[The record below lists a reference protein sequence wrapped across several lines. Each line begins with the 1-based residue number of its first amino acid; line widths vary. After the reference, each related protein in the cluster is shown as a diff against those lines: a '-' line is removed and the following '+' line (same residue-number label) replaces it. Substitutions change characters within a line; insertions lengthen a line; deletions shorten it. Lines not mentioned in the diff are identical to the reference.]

1 MGPNKRSHNQQ
12 KIYGIMTLNS
22 LLPLLGRDCQTLLLC
37 ATCCICVSCKT
48 TKSAPAAQTRS
59 QQDVK
64 HDVPNQA
71 AAEAQA
77 QAIAALNSQTAL
89 TPAQIVK
96 LKREVEHGS
105 GYAALLLADYHAF
118 NLNDPGG
125 SWEWIERGAKL
136 GQPRCETEWAG
147 DLWNNHAEPSRE
159 ALIKTLQH
167 ALDNGYPHAKYLLD
181 KVMKNDRPPLVV
193 TPPKS

>member
-1 MGPNKRSHNQQ
+1 MRCC
-12 KIYGIMTLNS
+12 
-22 LLPLLGRDCQTLLLC
+22 LLPLIRVAYRAGLFC
-37 ATCCICVSCKT
+37 AIACICLSCKT
-48 TKSAPAAQTRS
+48 TPSLSDVEKRRQEAGQT
-59 QQDVK
+59 
-64 HDVPNQA
+64 NEA